1 MDLKNCVVMAS
12 GKMRQCAYDKLNS
25 EVHLLGWQQGGR
37 MPKEQF
43 DAWLAEA
50 EALFSTGNIR
60 IDEKLLA
67 KAPKLKVIAQAS
79 VDRKSVV

>member
-1 MDLKNCVVMAS
+1 MAS

-25 EVHLLGWQQGGR
+25 TVNLLGWQQGGR

-50 EALFSTGNIR
+50 EALYSTGKIFKIGIKNLCGRPTSI
-60 IDEKLLA
+60 
-67 KAPKLKVIAQAS
+67 LKRLKKYFLRRFLINYT
-79 VDRKSVV
+79 